1 MQLVRM
7 LKYFQ
12 KEFMF
17 IFAHEH
23 IKKGPQKLL
32 IIAPKPFFHST
43 GLAAQTSPE
52 LIFHII
58 DMSQDSSILL
68 ICEKDGMWNISC
80 CYSLLWT
87 SFYLDDFILIFLLF
101 FCDFP
106 KFRVIKKFIQKLF
119 QWNWYKICLI
129 ALWKCFIGL
138 NTLIFFFVIVNFGI
152 SKKYF
157 SNFSCVFLNPN
168 NFFQF

>member
-17 IFAHEH
+17 IFAHER

-58 DMSQDSSILL
+58 DMSQDSSVSLSVKKMACGIYHVVTAFYEPVFIWMIL
-68 ICEKDGMWNISC
+68 
-80 CYSLLWT
+80 
-87 SFYLDDFILIFLLF
+87 F
-101 FCDFP
+101 
-106 KFRVIKKFIQKLF
+106 
-119 QWNWYKICLI
+119 
-129 ALWKCFIGL
+129 
-138 NTLIFFFVIVNFGI
+138 
-152 SKKYF
+152 
-157 SNFSCVFLNPN
+157 
-168 NFFQF
+168 